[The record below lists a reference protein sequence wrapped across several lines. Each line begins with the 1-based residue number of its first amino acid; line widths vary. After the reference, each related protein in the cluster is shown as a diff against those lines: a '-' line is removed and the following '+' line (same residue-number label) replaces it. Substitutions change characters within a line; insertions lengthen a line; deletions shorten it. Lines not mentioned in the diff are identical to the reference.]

1 MAEQILIRFS
11 DDQFE
16 WLAASGKGQPRSG
29 VGRGGGEELAT
40 ACKGKQ
46 VVLLVPGADVLLT
59 HVTIPT
65 RNAAGI
71 ARALPYAVEEQ
82 LAEDIDHLHF
92 VRGAQD
98 AEGGMPVAIIRRQ
111 SLDQY
116 LDTLMQLGIR
126 PASAYAAPLLLPW
139 QEGAWTILIE
149 DKKALLR
156 YGHEQGL
163 ELEPESLPPVVSR
176 LLKEH
181 TGNEQPTLRVWYSGD
196 TAPDLAAL
204 EMTGCKVD
212 ISPVPETAMAMMAA
226 TLAADPTLDLL
237 QGEYGQQDSAS
248 LMTFKAW
255 RAAIVL
261 LVLAGLVQLGD
272 TGYRYWQLVQE
283 DKQLAQ
289 DIEMLYRDAF
299 PDAGKMRRGNVRQQ
313 ADQKLAELRQQYGRG
328 SDTFLALLY
337 VSGEELHKEKD
348 LQLEGLNYKSGT
360 LNLRLRGSDLSQFEV
375 FKQKLLQGREREIK
389 VEVLSAV
396 SRREGVDGRIM
407 IQERKQP

>member
-11 DDQFE
+11 GDQFE
-16 WLAASGKGQPRSG
+16 WLAANSKGQPRAG
-29 VGRGGGEELAT
+29 VGRGGGEELA
-40 ACKGKQ
+40 AVCKGRQ

-92 VRGAQD
+92 ARGAQD
-98 AEGGMPVAIIRRQ
+98 AEGNIPVAIIRRQ
-111 SLDQY
+111 SLDHY

-156 YGHEQGL
+156 YAREQGL
-163 ELEPESLPPVVSR
+163 ELEPESLPPVVNR
-176 LLKEH
+176 LLKEY
-181 TGNEQPTLRVWYSGD
+181 TADEQPKLRVWYSGES
-196 TAPDLAAL
+196 APDLAAL
-204 EMTGCKVD
+204 DMTGCEMD

-226 TLAADPTLDLL
+226 TLAKDTDLDLL
-237 QGEYGQQDSAS
+237 QGDYGRQDASS
-248 LMTFKAW
+248 LMTLKPW
-255 RAAIVL
+255 RAAIAL
-261 LVLAGLVQLGD
+261 LVLVGLLQLGSA
-272 TGYRYWQLVQE
+272 GYSHWQLVQE
-283 DKQLAQ
+283 DKRLAQ
-289 DIEMLYRDAF
+289 DIETLYRDAF

-337 VSGEELHKEKD
+337 VSGEELHKEKA

-375 FKQKLLQGREREIK
+375 FKQKLLQGREHEIK